1 MIDFLHRNN
10 LNSYLKLN
18 AKFKKNVKII
28 LFDDLV
34 TNTNTI
40 VEILERFLK
49 TKKTTETKNILK
61 QKIAQEI

>member
-1 MIDFLHRNN
+1 MQN
-10 LNSYLKLN
+10 L
-18 AKFKKNVKII
+18 KKNVKII

-49 TKKTTETKNILK
+49 TKKTTETKIF
-61 QKIAQEI
+61 